1 MSDSQLRELWNFDDA
16 DLGANHLGQLTEKQR
31 KFLVGEHKSQRGVF
45 LAVGGGI
52 AILFCCLPLLLSGLR
67 GVLPLLLS
75 GGGSTN
81 PADMIPLIAMGGFGI
96 LFFGIAVVIIG
107 AVVAFYF
114 MRANKKADLT
124 VKRAE
129 GKINYTWET
138 KRVRT
143 NINVQGFEDI
153 NVLMMHVGEGNKFE
167 ANTMIKDLIQEGE
180 SWTIYYTSYPFKF
193 LSGEFVS
200 KEK

>member
-1 MSDSQLRELWNFDDA
+1 MSTTLNEKWNFDDA
-16 DLGANHLGQLTEKQR
+16 DLGANRLGQLTEKQ
-31 KFLVGEHKSQRGVF
+31 KTFLVGEHKTQRGVF
-45 LAVGGGI
+45 FAVGGGI
-52 AILFCCLPLLLSGLR
+52 AILFCCLPLFVFALR
-67 GVLPLLLS
+67 GLLPMLLS

-81 PADMIPLIAMGGFGI
+81 PADMLPLIAMGGFGI

-107 AVVAFYF
+107 AVAAFYF

-129 GKINYTWET
+129 GKISYTWET

-143 NINVQGFEDI
+143 NTNVRGFQDVE
-153 NVLMMHVGEGNKFE
+153 VLMLHVGEGNNFE
-167 ANTMIKDLIQEGE
+167 ANTMIKDFIQEGE

-193 LSGEFVS
+193 LSA
-200 KEK
+200 EKN

>member
-1 MSDSQLRELWNFDDA
+1 MSTTLNEKWNFDDA
-16 DLGANHLGQLTEKQR
+16 DLGANRLGRLTEKQ
-31 KFLVGEHKSQRGVF
+31 KTFLAGEHKTQRGVF

-52 AILFCCLPLLLSGLR
+52 AVVFCCLPLFVFALR
-67 GVLPLLLS
+67 GLLPMLLS
-75 GGGSTN
+75 GGSSTN

-96 LFFGIAVVIIG
+96 LFFGIAVVIVG
-107 AVVAFYF
+107 AVAAFYF

-129 GKINYTWET
+129 GRISYTWET

-143 NINVQGFEDI
+143 NTNVRGFQDVE
-153 NVLMMHVGEGNKFE
+153 VLMLHVGEGNNFE
-167 ANTMIKDLIQEGE
+167 ANTMIKDFIHEGE

-193 LSGEFVS
+193 LSAEQKNS
-200 KEK
+200 